1 MGFVNICAVITQPP
15 NGIAPRDFIVSSTTR
30 DGTASKRFHIHVEQE
45 CIYFTTVEGVD
56 YVATSANL
64 MFSLGDSQQCHSVE
78 IIDDLI
84 CEPTPENFFADM
96 LLVSGFDVNVDPD
109 LTTVLIDDSDEEE
122 CGKWDRTASKL
133 LHRYIYFRHVSW
145 CK

>member
-1 MGFVNICAVITQPP
+1 MHLYT
-15 NGIAPRDFIVSSTTR
+15 
-30 DGTASKRFHIHVEQE
+30 H
-45 CIYFTTVEGVD
+45 FTTVQGMD
-56 YVATSANL
+56 YVAASDEL
-64 MFSLGDSQQCHSVE
+64 VFLHGDIRRCHRVV
-78 IIDDLI
+78 ILDDFI

-133 LHRYIYFRHVSW
+133 LHRYFYFRHVSW

>member
-1 MGFVNICAVITQPP
+1 M
-15 NGIAPRDFIVSSTTR
+15 
-30 DGTASKRFHIHVEQE
+30 
-45 CIYFTTVEGVD
+45 EGVD

-96 LLVSGFDVNVDPD
+96 LLVSGFDVSVDPD

-133 LHRYIYFRHVSW
+133 LHRYIRDMFLGVNDPSVKMIQTNSFSPTSSW
-145 CK
+145 AVGNSQ